1 MKHKT
6 ISVRRNSSKP
16 HNPDRHINAR
26 ETLQKANYTV
36 ENIITNYTVENIITN
51 YTVENIITNY
61 TVENIITNYTVE
73 NFIIMIE
80 ITTPLKNKTAI
91 AANSSN
97 LYNPDKQNNIYFH

>member
-16 HNPDRHINAR
+16 HNPNRHINAR

-36 ENIITNYTVENIITN
+36 EHIITN

>member
-26 ETLQKANYTV
+26 ETLQKA
-36 ENIITNYTVENIITN
+36 N

>member
-6 ISVRRNSSKP
+6 ISVRGNSSKP

-26 ETLQKANYTV
+26 ETMQK
-36 ENIITNYTVENIITN
+36 TNYTVENF
-51 YTVENIITNY
+51 
-61 TVENIITNYTVE
+61 ITNYTVE

>member
-1 MKHKT
+1 VKHKT

-26 ETLQKANYTV
+26 ETLQKA
-36 ENIITNYTVENIITN
+36 NYTVENIITN